1 MHEASSDP
9 DNNTFITLTYNNK
22 HLPGNPHDPDL
33 EKGLEHNPGTLVKQH
48 LTKFLK
54 RLRKN
59 SGKKIRYY
67 ACGEYGDSNNRPHYH
82 ALLFGY
88 KFPDEIYYTK
98 KHETIYKTSALLDK
112 WWGKSDSN
120 RNIIGDANFKTAA
133 YVARYIMKKQNGPL
147 AQQINPKTNLRNYE
161 RYDSKYGQITN
172 VIPEFTTMSLK
183 PGIGHDYAH
192 KYKDEIYTTD
202 SIVID
207 GQEFKPPRSY
217 DKIYKEIHPD
227 EFETIKENRQKK
239 MEIYLPDQTHER
251 LIIRE
256 AVQQAKLNQLPRN
269 L

>member
-1 MHEASSDP
+1 MHEASSNP

-22 HLPGNPHDPDL
+22 HLPGNPDDPDDI
-33 EKGLEHNPGTLVKQH
+33 EHNPGTLVKQH

-59 SGKKIRYY
+59 SGEKIRYY

-88 KFPDEIYYTK
+88 KFPDETYYTK

-207 GQEFKPPRSY
+207 GQQFKPPRSY

-227 EFETIKENRQKK
+227 EFEIIKENRQKK
-239 MEIYLPDQTHER
+239 MEVYLPDQTPER

-256 AVQQAKLNQLPRN
+256 AVQQSKLNQLPRN